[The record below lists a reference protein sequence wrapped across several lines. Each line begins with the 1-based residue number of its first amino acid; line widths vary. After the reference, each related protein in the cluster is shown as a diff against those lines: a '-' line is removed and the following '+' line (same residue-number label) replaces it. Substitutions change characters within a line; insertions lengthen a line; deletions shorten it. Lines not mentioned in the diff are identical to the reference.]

1 MNLGYHLATAVAQT
15 YKTMIETQQ
24 LSLLQMQC
32 RVHKVPLGGRCW
44 YSGGLPERNLCESSM
59 ILKSFNDM
67 EHARRRF
74 SANIP
79 CLGLTSVVSFSDEMT
94 FLCPKCFSDGA
105 TFSSPTF
112 SCAAHTHTHSL
123 IIPLKPLA
131 FWLLRYQSVNLCL
144 LLPFWLGYKQAR
156 KKSEVAAGNGKWLQK
171 YCGRQS
177 FQLHIKCNFL
187 QQHWNALLRSLVT
200 GSGCQLCDEQDI
212 ATNCPGCD
220 WTGEQPVRTADDYT
234 QCTCID
240 VSALVCQSTC
250 LKYAARWIQSE
261 LQQEHAKGRVARYM
275 QRNVFLYSVLISLA
289 CNLM

>member
-112 SCAAHTHTHSL
+112 SCAAHTHTLTDNTTQTSCFL
-123 IIPLKPLA
+123 VTEVPVCQFMFASPLLT
-131 FWLLRYQSVNLCL
+131 
-144 LLPFWLGYKQAR
+144 
-156 KKSEVAAGNGKWLQK
+156 WLQAGSK
-171 YCGRQS
+171 KIWGGGRQWQMAPEILWKAVISTPHKMQFPPATLECS
-177 FQLHIKCNFL
+177 FEIFGDRVGLPTL
-187 QQHWNALLRSLVT
+187 WWTRY
-200 GSGCQLCDEQDI
+200 CDELPWMWLDR
-212 ATNCPGCD
+212 
-220 WTGEQPVRTADDYT
+220 RTA
-234 QCTCID
+234 
-240 VSALVCQSTC
+240 
-250 LKYAARWIQSE
+250 R
-261 LQQEHAKGRVARYM
+261 
-275 QRNVFLYSVLISLA
+275 
-289 CNLM
+289 